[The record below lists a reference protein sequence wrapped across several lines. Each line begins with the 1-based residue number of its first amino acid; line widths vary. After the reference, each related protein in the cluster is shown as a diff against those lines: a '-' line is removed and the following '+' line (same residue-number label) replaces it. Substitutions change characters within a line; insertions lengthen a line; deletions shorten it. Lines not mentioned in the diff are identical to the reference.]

1 MIVGIDFGAKLA
13 GTTAIAFLEN
23 HQVSVLQTQK
33 RQDADMFLLQWI
45 AKLQPTIIGI
55 DAPLSLPAIYS
66 NTSTETDFF
75 YRKADKLLG
84 AMSPLFLGG
93 LTARAMQLKFQ
104 ILQKYPTINI
114 LEVYPAAL
122 AQRWKLYELNYKKD
136 LQAVKP
142 VLEHIQKELLFTLP
156 NLPNWHQVDAVLA
169 LCTAWRY
176 QQNLAES
183 FGEAKEGEIWV

>member
-1 MIVGIDFGAKLA
+1 MLVGLDFGAKLA

-104 ILQKYPTINI
+104 IFQQYTPIV
-114 LEVYPAAL
+114 LEVYPAVL
-122 AQRWKLYELNYKKD
+122 AQKWKLYELNYKQD
-136 LQAVKP
+136 LQAIKQVSERIQQELPFALP
-142 VLEHIQKELLFTLP
+142 VLES
-156 NLPNWHQVDAVLA
+156 WHQVDAVLA
-169 LCTAWRY
+169 FCSAFRY
-176 QQNLAES
+176 QQGVAEC
-183 FGEAKEGEIWV
+183 FGNPQEGLIWI